1 MTHPSQ
7 KRLLALDGGGLMGL
21 ISLGI
26 LQKME
31 DQLRAAHG
39 GHDDF
44 RLRDYFDYIAG
55 TSTGAIIA
63 AGLMT
68 GMRVS
73 ELRDLYVEMGP
84 QMFTRVAWLKLAPLA
99 LTSRQ
104 YHHEPIGEI
113 LRDRLGAGTI
123 LEMQESG
130 DLPTDKHLM
139 MVMHNL
145 NTDSPWCIST
155 NPEARY
161 NKLDHPQCNR
171 RLPLWQ
177 LVRASTAAPGYFFPE
192 QVQLNPQD
200 PNSVRTFQ
208 DGGLTPHNNP
218 ALKLFQMATLPQY
231 GLGWETGVDRMMLV
245 SVGTGRQE
253 KLIKKPKAQGV
264 NIVTLAKAASS
275 WIMAGASAENDL
287 MCRMLGH
294 CVHGEK
300 IDSEVGD
307 LTGGKPDGKRFLYAR
322 YDIQL
327 DNDLMKELKIR
338 GAVKDLK
345 MDEVARIPDFQRI
358 GKKAGESVK
367 MREHFKEFL
376 PCT

>member
-1 MTHPSQ
+1 MTRPAQ

-26 LQKME
+26 LQHIE

-44 RLRDYFDYIAG
+44 RLRDYFDYFAG

-73 ELRDLYVEMGP
+73 ELRDLYVDLGP
-84 QMFTRVAWLKLAPLA
+84 QMFTRVAWLKSVPLA

-104 YHHEPIGEI
+104 YHHEPIGEM
-113 LRDRLGAGTI
+113 LRQKLGAGTI

-130 DLPTDKHLM
+130 ALPTDKHLM

-171 RLPLWQ
+171 RLLLWQ
-177 LVRASTAAPGYFFPE
+177 LVRASTAAPVYFFPE
-192 QVQLNPQD
+192 QVQMNPED
-200 PNSVRTFQ
+200 PTSVRTFQ

-231 GLGWETGVDRMMLV
+231 GVGWETGVDRMLLV

-264 NIVTLAKAASS
+264 GIRKLAVSAPS
-275 WIMAGASAENDL
+275 WLMTGASAENDL

-294 CVHGEK
+294 CVHGPK
-300 IDSEVGD
+300 VDNEVGD
-307 LTGGKPDGKRFLYAR
+307 LKGESIDGKLFTYAR
-322 YDIQL
+322 YDISLTDDLLRELKLPGLAKDLQL
-327 DNDLMKELKIR
+327 DSVSRLK
-338 GAVKDLK
+338 
-345 MDEVARIPDFQRI
+345 DFEEI
-358 GKKAGESVK
+358 GNKAAEQVEFGRHFESF
-367 MREHFKEFL
+367 M
-376 PCT
+376 P

>member
-1 MTHPSQ
+1 MTRPPQ

-26 LQKME
+26 LQRME

-73 ELRDLYVEMGP
+73 ELRDLYVDLGP
-84 QMFTRVAWLKLAPLA
+84 QMFTRVAWWKLVPLA

-104 YHHEPIGEI
+104 YHHEPIGEM
-113 LRDRLGAGTI
+113 LRQKLGAGTI

-130 DLPTDKHLM
+130 ALPTDKHLM
-139 MVMHNL
+139 VVMHNL

-171 RLPLWQ
+171 RLALWQ

-192 QVQLNPQD
+192 QVQLNPED
-200 PNSVRTFQ
+200 PTSIRTFQ

-218 ALKLFQMATLPQY
+218 ALKLFQMATLPQS

-264 NIVTLAKAASS
+264 GIRKLAAAAPS
-275 WIMAGASAENDL
+275 WLMAGASAENDL

-294 CVHGEK
+294 RVHGHK
-300 IDSEVGD
+300 IDNEVGD
-307 LTGGKPDGKRFLYAR
+307 LKTGSIDGKLFTYAR
-322 YDIQL
+322 YDISL
-327 DNDLMKELKIR
+327 TDDLLKELKLA
-338 GAVKDLK
+338 GHAKDLK
-345 MDEVARIPDFQRI
+345 LDSVLRIKDLEVI
-358 GKKAGESVK
+358 GNKASEQVEFGRHFESF
-367 MREHFKEFL
+367 M
-376 PCT
+376 P

>member
-1 MTHPSQ
+1 MTRPPK

-26 LQKME
+26 LQEIE
-31 DQLRAAHG
+31 DQLRDAHG
-39 GHDDF
+39 NHEDF

-84 QMFTRVAWLKLAPLA
+84 QMFRRVGGITNWFHWFRK
-99 LTSRQ
+99 SRK
-104 YHHEPIGEI
+104 YYHEPIGEI
-113 LRDRLGAGTI
+113 LRQKLGAETI

-130 DLPTDKHLM
+130 ALPTDKHLM

-145 NTDSPWCIST
+145 NTDSPWCITT
-155 NPEARY
+155 NIEAQY
-161 NKLDHPQCNR
+161 NKPSHPQCNR

-192 QVQLNPQD
+192 QVQMTPDD
-200 PNSVRTFQ
+200 PTSVRTFQ

-218 ALKLFQMATLPQY
+218 ALKLFQMSTLPPY
-231 GLGWETGVDRMMLV
+231 GLGWETGVDRMLLV
-245 SVGTGRQE
+245 SVGTGRLE
-253 KLIKKPKAQGV
+253 KLIKKPKPDGV
-264 NIVTLAKAASS
+264 AIGKLGKAAPS
-275 WIMAGASAENDL
+275 WLMSGASAENDL

-294 CVHGEK
+294 CVHGPW

-307 LTGGKPDGKRFLYAR
+307 LTGHSSADKLFTYAR
-322 YDIQL
+322 FDISITDSLIRDLKLQGRVKDFQL
-327 DNDLMKELKIR
+327 DSVNRTYDFVKIGQEAALQVDLAKQ
-338 GAVKDLK
+338 
-345 MDEVARIPDFQRI
+345 F
-358 GKKAGESVK
+358 KAF
-367 MREHFKEFL
+367 M
-376 PCT
+376 PN